1 MKKIIFWGR
10 RSYALKTWDDLAMIY
25 YRVICV
31 VAGFLH
37 SLINSRL
44 HLPFPENKLR
54 LREMIRDQ
62 LKAVF
67 VADGIRQ
74 CLHSSVYKC
83 QQKPDPSPAG
93 FANGKPRRSQSGEGP
108 GQTPRAGG
116 LMMWLHRWCK
126 IRLKMSFLIN
136 QLTFANC
143 ERKMFQT
150 AEMVGFPWRV
160 SEGDK
165 I

>member
-1 MKKIIFWGR
+1 
-10 RSYALKTWDDLAMIY
+10 MIY

-83 QQKPDPSPAG
+83 HLRGLQTGSQGEARGGRDRAKPPELG
-93 FANGKPRRSQSGEGP
+93 
-108 GQTPRAGG
+108 
-116 LMMWLHRWCK
+116 
-126 IRLKMSFLIN
+126 
-136 QLTFANC
+136 
-143 ERKMFQT
+143 
-150 AEMVGFPWRV
+150 V
-160 SEGDK
+160 
-165 I
+165 

>member
-1 MKKIIFWGR
+1 
-10 RSYALKTWDDLAMIY
+10 MIY

-74 CLHSSVYKC
+74 CLHSAEESSQLCPQEVSAETVSLTCGVCKREAKE
-83 QQKPDPSPAG
+83 KPEGGGTGPNPQSWG
-93 FANGKPRRSQSGEGP
+93 FNDVATS
-108 GQTPRAGG
+108 
-116 LMMWLHRWCK
+116 LM
-126 IRLKMSFLIN
+126 
-136 QLTFANC
+136 
-143 ERKMFQT
+143 
-150 AEMVGFPWRV
+150 
-160 SEGDK
+160 
-165 I
+165 